1 MLKNKKGFTLI
12 EILAAITILGILM
25 GIAVTAVTGIIQN
38 GKESHYET
46 AEENL
51 NLAGQTYA
59 QQNRSAL
66 PKAIGQKTKVPL
78 SVLMQKKYIGEIKD
92 YSDNNCD
99 PNKSYVQ
106 IYKYDQDKYSYTAF
120 LDCPDYNSKETI
132 SEQTPEIEAY
142 IESPDDNP
150 KLKISIKGNNKLSS
164 YSYIIYRDTKEVK
177 NTGNVTVL
185 GQETFSKTESLAAYT
200 PGKIKIVIV
209 ATNIYGNTKTKTISN
224 DLKDTKPPT
233 CIIKEE
239 DKEETATKPWI
250 NSGERKITVGCDDG
264 DGSGC
269 TRTTYTKTFRTS
281 TGVGKITI
289 QDEHGNQRDC
299 NVVVRIDKETPKITV
314 KAYKRNSSGNSTG
327 SVLKET
333 TLNAATKSYDSQTLN
348 LATKPPTG
356 WFNKSGYPDGIYLDI
371 VVEDEHTLQTY
382 VEKVN
387 AGGLKTSTTDDA
399 VLTNTIVSES
409 PTTKKLEKNQSIT
422 VDGYRTMAVIAT
434 DKAGNTSRVNITIP
448 LDRIEPTCSS
458 NNGTTSWTQS
468 NRTITQYCTDGI
480 SGCEKASYVT
490 EYNSTTRTSSVTI
503 KDVAGN
509 TKSCSYDVY
518 VDKTD
523 PTAPTSGAIGAVS
536 GSNTT
541 GTIQTAAGGSKDDHS
556 GFSHYL
562 YKVTNSSTTPSKN
575 NVNSTELTF
584 PRNCG
589 TSYYAWAVA
598 VDKVG
603 NISSVASLGNTSDA
617 ADHYNNWTSCSAAC
631 GGGTRTRTNNC
642 ALVTT
647 GLSESCNTAA
657 CCDDT
662 EDFDCGDW
670 AWSSCTANCG
680 GGTKYEYR
688 TCKTRS
694 KANPSV
700 TCSDSVTRTRSTGTA
715 CNEQEC
721 CSSTEDYACGSWAW
735 SGCSSACGAG
745 TKYQYRTCK
754 TRSTYDASVG
764 CSNGVTRTQ
773 SAGTACDSG
782 DCCAQTEDFS
792 CGDWAW
798 SSCTATCGGGTK
810 YQYRTCK
817 TRSKLNTSVTCSE
830 SVTRKQNEGTSCNAH
845 SCCSIT
851 AHNGSLCWSFASNN
865 MGGGSN
871 YNNGKLSVCY
881 DEAGTNCAPGNG
893 DTIDYACGRL
903 SVYGYNYFKYCP

>member
-490 EYNSTTRTSSVTI
+490 EYKSTTTTSSVTI

-541 GTIQTAAGGSKDDHS
+541 GTIQTAAGGSTDDHS

-562 YKVTNSSTTPSKN
+562 YKVTNSSTTPSKSD
-575 NVNSTELTF
+575 VNSTELTF
-584 PRNCG
+584 TRNCG

-598 VDKVG
+598 VDNVG
-603 NISSVASLGNTSDA
+603 NVSDVASLGNTADA
-617 ADHYNNWTSCSAAC
+617 TDSYSSYGNCSATCGGGTKTRTNTCALVTTGLSASCNTHDCCTNTRTEWEDYGACSAAC
-631 GGGTRTRTNNC
+631 GGGTKTRNGTKYSTDN
-642 ALVTT
+642 
-647 GLSESCNTAA
+647 G
-657 CCDDT
+657 
-662 EDFDCGDW
+662 
-670 AWSSCTANCG
+670 ANCG
-680 GGTKYEYR
+680 ATSE
-688 TCKTRS
+688 TVDC
-694 KANPSV
+694 NPQ
-700 TCSDSVTRTRSTGTA
+700 G
-715 CNEQEC
+715 C
-721 CSSTEDYACGSWAW
+721 CD
-735 SGCSSACGAG
+735 
-745 TKYQYRTCK
+745 
-754 TRSTYDASVG
+754 STYYGDY
-764 CSNGVTRTQ
+764 
-773 SAGTACDSG
+773 SAYG
-782 DCCAQTEDFS
+782 DCS
-792 CGDWAW
+792 
-798 SSCTATCGGGTK
+798 ATCGGGTK
-810 YQYRTCK
+810 SRYRY
-817 TRSKLNTSVTCSE
+817 KLSSYNHGWCETEWDSA
-830 SVTRKQNEGTSCNAH
+830 SCNTH

-851 AHNGSLCWSFASNN
+851 AHNGSLCWTFASNN